1 MLSILVPIYNFNA
14 FPTVQEL
21 HRQCVE
27 QEIPFEIICQDDASQ
42 SDLNRFNEKIN
53 DLYNCSFVSLK
64 NNISH
69 RENRNNL
76 AAQSKFD
83 WLLFLD
89 GDSIITNKNYIHH
102 YIKQI
107 NTFDI
112 VYGGRLHPEKCPSN
126 NQKLRWKYGR
136 YMEDQSAPEREK
148 KGYSALLF
156 NNTVIKKKCFDTVKF
171 DTNTTKY
178 GHDDTQLSY
187 RLNLKTFTLKHLENP
202 VEHGDIDTNRDYI
215 GKTKQS
221 LENLQQL
228 YQTKTIDPKFVKL
241 LSLYDFLVRSKLKY
255 GIAVFFKIFSEA
267 LEQNLKSNN
276 PKLFF
281 FNCFRLGYLCSISK
295 QKLLL

>member
-1 MLSILVPIYNFNA
+1 MLSILVPIYNFNVV
-14 FPTVQEL
+14 PTVEEL

-27 QEIPFEIICQDDASQ
+27 QDIIFEIICQDDASQ
-42 SDLNRFNEKIN
+42 SDLNRFNENIN
-53 DLYNCSFVSLK
+53 DLSNCSFVSLK

-69 RENRNNL
+69 RKNRNDL
-76 AAQSKFD
+76 AAQSKYD

-89 GDSIITNKNYIHH
+89 GDSIITNKNYIYH
-102 YIKQI
+102 YIKEI

-136 YMEDQSAPEREK
+136 YMEDQSATEREK

-156 NNTVIKKKCFDTVKF
+156 NNTLIKKECFETVKF

-187 RLNLKTFTLKHLENP
+187 RLSRKPFTLKHLENP
-202 VEHGDIDTNRDYI
+202 VEHGDIDTNHDYLS
-215 GKTKQS
+215 KTMQS

-228 YQTKTIDPKFVKL
+228 YQTKTIDSKFVKL
-241 LSLYDFLVRSKLKY
+241 LSLYDFLVRTKLQY
-255 GIAVFFKIFSEA
+255 GIALFFKIFSKA
-267 LEQNLKSNN
+267 LEQNLKSNS

-281 FNCFRLGYLCSISK
+281 FNCFRLGYLCSISNPK
-295 QKLLL
+295 SLG